1 MIRFDSYTSTYKQG
15 LMARNESQFWY
26 YLKKNT
32 PTIRWTR
39 IENTSNLGT
48 PDLLGY
54 NSNNHFFTLELKVV
68 KSGNKI
74 KFSPHQISFHIRH
87 PISTHIL
94 VDDAVRGRVCLY
106 FGNQIDDLVKKG
118 LKIKPKADT
127 LEDCLSCLEKLN

>member
-1 MIRFDSYTSTYKQG
+1 
-15 LMARNESQFWY
+15 MARNESQFWY

-39 IENTSNLGT
+39 IENTSSLCT

-94 VDDAVRGRVCLY
+94 VDDAVRGRVGLY

>member
-1 MIRFDSYTSTYKQG
+1 
-15 LMARNESQFWY
+15 MARNESQFWY

-74 KFSPHQISFHIRH
+74 KFSPHQISFHIRP

>member
-1 MIRFDSYTSTYKQG
+1 
-15 LMARNESQFWY
+15 MARNESQFWY

-39 IENTSNLGT
+39 IENTSSLGT

-87 PISTHIL
+87 PSSTQIL

>member
-1 MIRFDSYTSTYKQG
+1 
-15 LMARNESQFWY
+15 MARNESQFWY

-39 IENTSNLGT
+39 IENTSSLGT

-87 PISTHIL
+87 PISTNIL

>member
-1 MIRFDSYTSTYKQG
+1 
-15 LMARNESQFWY
+15 MARNESQFWY

-94 VDDAVRGRVCLY
+94 VDDAGRGRVCLY
-106 FGNQIDDLVKKG
+106 FGNQIDDLVKNG
-118 LKIKPKADT
+118 LKTKPKAET
-127 LEDCLSCLEKLN
+127 LKDCKKFLDKLN